1 MGRFPLSKGK
11 AGAFALE
18 VTVQF
23 IVVTRETRDA
33 LRDHLRI
40 NIPPQ
45 SDGTYL
51 FQVSDAVH
59 KNLVHRKFEGES
71 LSDTLHRLI
80 VGRELKHL

>member
-1 MGRFPLSKGK
+1 
-11 AGAFALE
+11 LE
-18 VTVQF
+18 ATVKF

-40 NIPPQ
+40 NIPSQ
-45 SDGTYL
+45 LDGTYL

-80 VGRELKHL
+80 AGRELKHL